1 MGSRWVFKAK
11 QNEVGEVTRFKARIV
26 AQGYSQRYGVDFDE
40 VFAPVTRHATL
51 RTLLALAGRDG
62 LLLRHMDVK
71 TAYLYGDIDEE
82 VYMRQPP
89 GYAVRGQEEK
99 VCRLRRSIYGLKQSA
114 RCWNQ
119 KLFGVLK
126 SMGFVASSADP
137 CLFTAIRNGVRIYL
151 IVYVDDLLV
160 ACASEAE
167 IRRVY
172 EALRKH
178 FEICWLGEAKNFL
191 GLELQ
196 RGPDGVYSMGVQR
209 YIEQLVNKVGLENAK
224 VAKTPMDQGFLKSS
238 TDSNV
243 MEDSTKYRSVV
254 GALMYVAVCAR
265 PDIAASASILGR
277 KFAAPTESD
286 WTAAKRVVR
295 YLKGT
300 ADWKL
305 KLGGAETNNLVAYSD
320 ADWAGDPRTRK
331 SMTGSVAFF
340 AGGAVSWTSRRQDC
354 VSLSSME
361 AEFIALGETCQ
372 EILWMRRL
380 LNDLGEKETA
390 ATTVREDNQGCL
402 AFAQSARISK
412 RSKHVETKRCFI
424 KDLCERGTVKLE
436 YCQTDEMR
444 ADLLTKPLGAVKHH
458 RFSTSLGLGLQRA
471 DR

>member
-1 MGSRWVFKAK
+1 
-11 QNEVGEVTRFKARIV
+11 
-26 AQGYSQRYGVDFDE
+26 
-40 VFAPVTRHATL
+40 
-51 RTLLALAGRDG
+51 
-62 LLLRHMDVK
+62 
-71 TAYLYGDIDEE
+71 
-82 VYMRQPP
+82 
-89 GYAVRGQEEK
+89 
-99 VCRLRRSIYGLKQSA
+99 
-114 RCWNQ
+114 
-119 KLFGVLK
+119 
-126 SMGFVASSADP
+126 
-137 CLFTAIRNGVRIYL
+137 
-151 IVYVDDLLV
+151 
-160 ACASEAE
+160 
-167 IRRVY
+167 
-172 EALRKH
+172 
-178 FEICWLGEAKNFL
+178 
-191 GLELQ
+191 
-196 RGPDGVYSMGVQR
+196 
-209 YIEQLVNKVGLENAK
+209 
-224 VAKTPMDQGFLKSS
+224 MDQGFLKSS

-320 ADWAGDPRTRK
+320 ADWTGDPGTRK
-331 SMTGSVAFF
+331 SMTGSIAFF
-340 AGGAVSWTSRRQDC
+340 AGGAVSWMSRRQDC

-380 LNDLGEKETA
+380 LNDLGEKETT
-390 ATTVREDNQGCL
+390 ATTVREDNQFCL

-436 YCQTDEMR
+436 YCQTDEMK